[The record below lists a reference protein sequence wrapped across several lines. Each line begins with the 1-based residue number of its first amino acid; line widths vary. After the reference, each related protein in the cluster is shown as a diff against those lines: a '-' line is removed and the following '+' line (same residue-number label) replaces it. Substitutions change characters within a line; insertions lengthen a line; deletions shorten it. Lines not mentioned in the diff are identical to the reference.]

1 MMSINNARAGRIS
14 LFLFLMG
21 VAIFLRAQA
30 PPQFKADMQMSGP
43 GGGTMNG
50 KMYVGGT
57 KVRMELGMGGMS
69 QIMIVDI
76 SKKIVYTLMPDQ
88 KMYMEMPTDS
98 PGSMRA
104 PKMNPMD
111 PANPCT
117 TAGVTICKRLG
128 TETVNGYPAEKWEL
142 KIDGQQMTA
151 WIGTKLRLPI
161 KTQGTDGSTMEFRNI
176 VEGAQPAN
184 LFVVPAGYQKMDM
197 GGMGAM
203 MGMGGM
209 AGMAGM
215 SDASDQDDAEE
226 DEEDT
231 EADEEEEEAAE
242 DWDGTISEPASIWE
256 GGNGWV
262 MNVTVTAKGATE
274 DRGQNWERRNS
285 VTAKYVASF
294 PLNAG
299 RGGFREMAGPLW
311 MTWQSAGKGYPAAN
325 AKPVTYNAEWEIVD
339 ITHGNNGCG
348 MGEGQGNA
356 TTTNTTKGKV
366 DARGSMTGPTAT
378 PIAGGSLTISP
389 DLTTYDL
396 RVGVQAG
403 DGSEQTTTSEVDHCA
418 GNATKTETRPP
429 EESRVDFNQID
440 IEDQPLPSSRKAL
453 TGTKTIP
460 WPFSVRPLRM
470 DTQATVQWNITP
482 L

>member
-117 TAGVTICKRLG
+117 TAGVTVCKRLG

-197 GGMGAM
+197 GGMAGM

-215 SDASDQDDAEE
+215 GGGMGGMSGMEEMADMADSVAEGADSE
-226 DEEDT
+226 YS
-231 EADEEEEEAAE
+231 EAD
-242 DWDGTISEPASIWE
+242 SEPGSVWE
-256 GGNGWV
+256 EGNGWV
-262 MNVTVTAKGATE
+262 MNVTVTAKGTSE
-274 DRGQNWERRNS
+274 ERSQISQSNTT
-285 VTAKYVASF
+285 VTAKYTVSM
-294 PLNAG
+294 PLNYGTPAVMG
-299 RGGFREMAGPLW
+299 MMGPMWTYLPGQA
-311 MTWQSAGKGYPAAN
+311 MGSPEAQS
-325 AKPVTYNAEWEIVD
+325 KPVTYSAEWEYQT
-339 ITHGNNGCG
+339 ITRVNLGCG
-348 MGEGQGNA
+348 GEATGNSTETA
-356 TTTNTTKGKV
+356 ATKGKV
-366 DARGSMTGPTAT
+366 AAKGSMTGQPSALLN
-378 PIAGGSLTISP
+378 IGAVLRISP
-389 DLTTYDL
+389 DLETYGIL
-396 RVGVQAG
+396 VSAQAG
-403 DGSEQTTTSEVDHCA
+403 DGSEQTTWKFEDHCDA
-418 GNATKTETRPP
+418 KQNKNETSPP
-429 EESRVDFNQID
+429 VTRSLDVKQFEIKDL
-440 IEDQPLPSSRKAL
+440 PLPSSRKAL

-460 WPFSVRPLRM
+460 WPFSVGPFRM

>member
-231 EADEEEEEAAE
+231 EADEEATK
-242 DWDGTISEPASIWE
+242 DWDGTISEPASKWE
-256 GGNGWV
+256 EGKGWV
-262 MNVTVTAKGATE
+262 MNVTITAKGTKE
-274 DRGQNWERRNS
+274 DRTQIE
-285 VTAKYVASF
+285 VTNVMLTVKYTASI
-294 PLNAG
+294 PLNLGQPGASAG
-299 RGGFREMAGPLW
+299 VERAGPVW
-311 MTWQSAGKGYPAAN
+311 SYMPSVGMGYAAAN
-325 AKPVTYNAEWEIVD
+325 AKPVTYTAEWEYQSVRKYN
-339 ITHGNNGCG
+339 TGCPMPG
-348 MGEGQGNA
+348 KSTVTS
-356 TTTNTTKGKV
+356 TTRGKV
-366 DARGSMTGPTAT
+366 EAKGSMAAP
-378 PIAGGSLTISP
+378 PVQLIAGGALTIGP
-389 DLTTYDL
+389 DLRTYGFM
-396 RVGVQAG
+396 VSVMGG
-403 DGSEQTTTSEVDHCA
+403 EGSEQTTTSEVDHCA